1 MNNNTAFGTYPIS
14 LKVIYSDD
22 LKNSH
27 EIILNKTV
35 EVKPQQSRSRGD
47 HGSGNSILGIPF
59 PIVLIAIIS
68 AVVIVT
74 LLLIRKRRR
83 SKIDNLMISENGQEN
98 LNNNDEEEDIESL
111 LDSSLGPDE
120 KKKGHSS
127 GDRKTP
133 VGEKRSDQ

>member
-1 MNNNTAFGTYPIS
+1 M
-14 LKVIYSDD
+14 
-22 LKNSH
+22 KNSH
-27 EIILNKTV
+27 EVILNKTL

-59 PIVLIAIIS
+59 PILLIAIIS

-111 LDSSLGPDE
+111 LDSSLGPGE